1 MTLDEYKHIVKSYGL
16 DFYSDGTVDKEPDGG
31 FGNGDRFRAVCGFR
45 ATQKYTEKDLI
56 THWCSKEEYK
66 NGWKAG
72 SLILYKVDM
81 GIYDPG
87 NWTDNKEKAS
97 KMLKK
102 RLKLL
107 KELKI
112 NEELKKIESDF

>member
-1 MTLDEYKHIVKSYGL
+1 MTLDDYKDIVKSFGL
-16 DFYSDGTVDKEPDGG
+16 DFYCDCTTDKEPDGG
-31 FGNGDRFRAVCGFR
+31 FGHGDRFHAVCGFR
-45 ATQKYTEKDLI
+45 ATQKYTENDLK
-56 THWCSKEEYK
+56 THWCTKEDYK

-72 SLILYKVDM
+72 SLILYQVDR
-81 GIYDPG
+81 GVYDDG
-87 NWTDNKEKAS
+87 KWTDNKEKAS
-97 KMLKK
+97 KMMNK

>member
-1 MTLDEYKHIVKSYGL
+1 MTLDDYKDIVKSFGL
-16 DFYSDGTVDKEPDGG
+16 DFYCDCTIDKEPDGG
-31 FGNGDRFRAVCGFR
+31 FGEGDSFRAVCGFR
-45 ATQKYTEKDLI
+45 ATQKYTENDLK
-56 THWCSKEEYK
+56 THWCTKEDYK

-72 SLILYKVDM
+72 SLILYQVDR
-81 GIYDPG
+81 GVYDDG
-87 NWTDNKEKAS
+87 KWTDNKEKAS
-97 KMLKK
+97 KMLNK

>member
-1 MTLDEYKHIVKSYGL
+1 MTLDDYKDIVDSYGL
-16 DFYSDGTVDKEPDGG
+16 DYYSDCTIEKEPDAG
-31 FGNGDRFRAVCGFR
+31 FGEGDRFIAVCGFR
-45 ATQKYTEKDLI
+45 ATQKYTDEDLK
-56 THWCSKEEYK
+56 TNWCSREDFK

-72 SLILYKVDM
+72 SLILYQVDA
-81 GIYDPG
+81 GVYDPG
-87 NWTDNKEKAS
+87 KWTDNKEKAS
-97 KMLKK
+97 KMLNK

>member
-1 MTLDEYKHIVKSYGL
+1 MTLDDYKDIVNSYGL
-16 DFYSDGTVDKEPDGG
+16 VFYCDGTLDKEPDGG
-31 FGNGDRFRAVCGFR
+31 FGEGDRFRAVCGFR
-45 ATQKYTEKDLI
+45 ATQKYTENDLK
-56 THWCSKEEYK
+56 THWCTKEDYK

-72 SLILYKVDM
+72 SLILYQVDR
-81 GIYDPG
+81 GVYDYG
-87 NWTDNKEKAS
+87 KWTDDKEKAS
-97 KMLKK
+97 KMLNK